1 MTLKDYL
8 SQARFLDNAID
19 AKVIQLEELKKSL
32 EHSTGIMEFTSNNS
46 NVSRVENLIDK
57 ITLFEEALNKD
68 IDILVDIKIEIV
80 HLLKKID
87 DLPLRTALE
96 YHYLSFLTWEEIAD
110 KMYISLRQL
119 YNWNTKAMKILEDFY
134 SDKVS

>member
-1 MTLKDYL
+1 MTLKEYL

-32 EHSTGIMEFTSNNS
+32 ERSAGEIRFTENNS
-46 NVSRVENLIDK
+46 KPSRAYLIAEK
-57 ITLFEEALNKD
+57 IILLEEELNND
-68 IDILVDIKIEIV
+68 IDILVDTKIEIL

-87 DLPLRTALE
+87 DLTLRTALE
-96 YHYLSFLTWEEIAD
+96 YHYLSYLTWEEIAD

-119 YNWNTKAMKILEDFY
+119 YNWNKKAMEILEGFY
-134 SDKVS
+134 SENVS